1 MRARIFV
8 FVLAW
13 LLTPGTLYAGTLRAA
28 AVEVDITPSTPQWL
42 TGYRARQS
50 NGVHDRIY
58 HRIAVLDDGNTA
70 VYFISTDTCLI
81 SPAYVEKVKQ
91 DIHQQLGIAPA
102 NIWWL
107 ATHTHSA
114 PEIGPPGAGV
124 AYLPDRYSQA
134 SAGESN
140 PDYTEFAER
149 KLMEGLRQ
157 ARQQLQP
164 ARLGMGTGFSAAN
177 INRRAMAED
186 GTVTLGL
193 NPDGPTDR
201 QIGLLRLE
209 TLDGRLIALLANFA
223 IHGTVLGQENLE
235 ISADAPG
242 VVEQYLEKKLGAPV
256 LFMNGAEGNLA
267 PIYSVYP
274 DPKSGHLDQFQ
285 VLLGDR
291 ILEANE
297 RITAMTANVNLTE
310 SQITVETPLRAGLKW
325 PDALRMYVH
334 SSMDGAAQLRV
345 PVYFLEINHDA
356 VLWGAPVELFCEI
369 AMEVRNQSRFPFTF
383 YLGLLNGW
391 LGYFPTAE
399 AVHQGGYEPATSPVT
414 DRGES
419 DLRQAV
425 MTQIA
430 GMPR

>member
-1 MRARIFV
+1 ML
-8 FVLAW
+8 VLFLAG
-13 LLTPGTLYAGTLRAA
+13 LLTSGTLYAGTLRAA

-50 NGVHDRIY
+50 TGVHDRIY
-58 HRIAVLDDGNTA
+58 HRIAVLNDGHTA
-70 VYFISTDTCLI
+70 VYFISTDTCLM

-91 DIHQQLGIAPA
+91 DIRQQLGIAPE

-124 AYLPDRYSQA
+124 AYLPDRYAQA

-149 KLMEGLRQ
+149 KLIEGLRQ
-157 ARQQLQP
+157 AREQLQP
-164 ARLGMGTGFSAAN
+164 ARLGLGTGFSAAN
-177 INRRAMAED
+177 INRRAIAED

-201 QIGLLRLE
+201 QIGLIRLE
-209 TLDGRLIALLANFA
+209 TVDGKLIALLANFA

-242 VVEQYLEKKLGAPV
+242 VVEQYVEKKLGAPV

-274 DPKSGHLDQFQ
+274 DFKSGHLDQFQ

-291 ILEANE
+291 ILEANR
-297 RITAMTANVNLTE
+297 RIGAMTADVSLAE

-325 PDALRMYVH
+325 PDALKAYVH
-334 SSMDGAAQLRV
+334 SSTDGAAQLRV
-345 PVYFLEINHDA
+345 PVYFLEVNHDA

-369 AMEVRNQSRFPFTF
+369 AMDVRQQSRFPFTF
-383 YLGLLNGW
+383 YFGLLNGW

-399 AVHQGGYEPATSPVT
+399 AVRQGGYEPATSPVT